1 MGTLLGEKKI
11 RKKKKTLYFLTK
23 YYLTFYQSIALQK
36 TFHQDCEL
44 LNCYSLCVNTKRV
57 MQPEEPRSELS
68 TGNANTGTTNK
79 LEKPENGILKS
90 RTVAS
95 LAA

>member
-1 MGTLLGEKKI
+1 
-11 RKKKKTLYFLTK
+11 
-23 YYLTFYQSIALQK
+23 
-36 TFHQDCEL
+36 
-44 LNCYSLCVNTKRV
+44 
-57 MQPEEPRSELS
+57 MQPEKPRS